1 MVSFIRRARRSADD
15 FVVAV
20 LNFTPVPRES
30 YRIGVP
36 DAGVYTEV
44 VNSDASFYGGG
55 NVGNGG
61 GVSTEPI
68 AAHGFAQSIKL
79 RLPPLGFLLLK
90 PSSCAVGRL

>member
-1 MVSFIRRARRSADD
+1 MSFIRRAKSADD

-36 DAGVYTEV
+36 AAGTFTEI
-44 VNSDASFYGGG
+44 VNSDASYYGGG

-61 GVSTEPI
+61 SVATEPI
-68 AAHGFAQSIKL
+68 AAHGYLQSINL

-90 PSSCAVGRL
+90 R